1 VNLEKADTLV
11 ERGANALEAWARGL
25 AVDGGVK
32 RQLAEELVQD
42 AAFLRKLKPSLIAA
56 RARGEAPTAQQP
68 EPAATPAESP
78 TRVAEPEPSPPT
90 SLPKPKPK
98 PKAKPKRKRGGA
110 LNPFAVAGV
119 AFVGGIVLAKIID
132 WRGHAHPRR

>member
-1 VNLEKADTLV
+1 MNLAKADKVV
-11 ERGANALEAWARGL
+11 ERGASALEAWARDL

-56 RARGEAPTAQQP
+56 RARGDAPPAQQP
-68 EPAATPAESP
+68 EPAAAPTQAATP
-78 TRVAEPEPSPPT
+78 VVEPSYSPPPT
-90 SLPKPKPK
+90 SPPAPLPK
-98 PKAKPKRKRGGA
+98 AKRKRGGG
-110 LNPFAVAGV
+110 LNPLAVAGM

-132 WRGHAHPRR
+132 WRSHAHPRR